1 VIRFGPLPTDEKKG
15 SLLAS
20 QRAQRGS
27 EEKMTGISE
36 KEVGGVLSVALAAN
50 MALNGHLIAKLVH
63 VGVISAEHAAEIF
76 VKTADSIER
85 PLGVL
90 QYEEPEATKVLRQY
104 AQSIREMAGEHSES
118 R

>member
-1 VIRFGPLPTDEKKG
+1 M
-15 SLLAS
+15 A
-20 QRAQRGS
+20 
-27 EEKMTGISE
+27 GISE

-63 VGVISAEHAAEIF
+63 VGVISTEHAAEIF
-76 VKTADSIER
+76 AKTADSIER

-90 QYEEPEATKVLRQY
+90 QEEEPEATTVLRQF
-104 AQSIREMAGEHSES
+104 AQSIRAMAAEHAAG